1 MVITNF
7 WSIVLD
13 DHWSKKIYRPKM
25 IVWSPV
31 LYSSQLILFQFL
43 QPSVKWTNFRSK
55 NHFQIEQYN
64 LRAAYHKQMN
74 CFRKTSIAQR
84 NLRYW
89 NSFLTFKKI
98 YFLKMKSNP
107 WIWYLPPS
115 FIFQMHF
122 WKNFGCLLFLYFSN
136 LIWPHRKEARLKHI
150 LNKIKEKKFEPPS
163 LPFLL

>member
-1 MVITNF
+1 MPKILWLNL
-7 WSIVLD
+7 WAIL
-13 DHWSKKIYRPKM
+13 DHWSKKIYKM
-25 IVWSPV
+25 SVWSPV

-55 NHFQIEQYN
+55 NQFQIEQYN
-64 LRAAYHKQMN
+64 FGLPITNK
-74 CFRKTSIAQR
+74 SIALEKLALHSDFQA
-84 NLRYW
+84 LKLLF
-89 NSFLTFKKI
+89 FLTFKKI